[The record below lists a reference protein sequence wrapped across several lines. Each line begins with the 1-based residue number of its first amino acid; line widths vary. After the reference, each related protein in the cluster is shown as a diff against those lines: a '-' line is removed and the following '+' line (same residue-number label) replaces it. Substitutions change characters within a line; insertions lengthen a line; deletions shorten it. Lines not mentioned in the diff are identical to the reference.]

1 MSGPFVPPGY
11 RHTPPPALL
20 RDRPE
25 APPQIDRMSEAER
38 RGFLYACSALEL
50 WGRQISGAGVS
61 LGGPAEPQ
69 IPRSRMMAHSGR
81 MVTGCAQALALTLG
95 QTG

>member
-1 MSGPFVPPGY
+1 MSGPFVPKGY
-11 RHTPPPALL
+11 RHTPPPALT
-20 RDRPE
+20 RDPAE
-25 APPQIDRMSEAER
+25 IDLPARMSPAQRE
-38 RGFLYACSALEL
+38 GFLMACACLER
-50 WGRQISGAGVS
+50 WGRQISGAGIT
-61 LGGPAEPQ
+61 LGGPAEPL